1 MISTSELYKKE
12 LYDAEHELQCTID
25 LSDGTI
31 VELTDD
37 DIVQGSFT
45 FKESAVS
52 GSFTVGGMVADQ
64 VDMTLYIDID
74 NLYLLIDAIVTLKVV
89 YTLSDGT
96 SQTIPIGKMY
106 VDASTV
112 KRSANCISF
121 SAFNAIVR
129 FDKSVSK
136 GTMFNCTIAEF
147 VKNVCKICNVEFDE
161 NTLDGKKNT
170 SLMINF
176 KTSQVYTYRELLSFV
191 LQLMGSFG
199 RINRATGKFEIINFS
214 DSVDFEINEDNA
226 VSRDVSDSVM
236 SVTGIKFND
245 ITAGTDGYVIDLSS
259 NPILASYVI
268 VSKDKDGN
276 TTSKTDSEKV
286 SDIISETLIGLNG
299 VEFCNAN
306 VTWFGDLSVQA
317 GDCFN
322 YTQDGLY
329 GGDRKIIVMEQEHKL
344 NGTSTIKSY
353 GTNKAVMY
361 SPFNRI
367 EQSIVDVKG
376 DYDQVMGEA
385 ITIVQQGLVD
395 AKKDL
400 DQAVKDATD
409 QITGN
414 KGGYVIMRPSEHPSE
429 LLIMDTDNIDTA
441 TNVWRWNKSGL
452 GFSSTGYNGTY
463 GIAITQDGQIVA
475 NYITAGTL
483 EGSIIK
489 AGTITANSLSVG
501 TKTTIISNAVDQ
513 TKTSITNEL
522 YSKNGTFYSAISKS
536 FVTDDSFEN
545 YKSTIKQTNDKIQA
559 DVTSVTSD
567 VDGLKQDVA
576 KIKIESDEIMMTVK
590 SESTSQTG
598 TTYVLG
604 SKFSQTSSKIK
615 FTASQFAVD
624 SDSLLISDG
633 KISSQYKANGSI
645 QYATVINKGILR
657 VRQGDRNTCIMMP
670 YSTGNSVYGCYGSSK
685 YGDGIVFGAM
695 SLAGKSSDDDSSS
708 TENWQ
713 TDSVFYKINFG
724 IGNTGTRHEFTG
736 KASFSDAVVVSGTL
750 INNGAI
756 SLANGA
762 LTNDGQIITASLLRV
777 SDRLRV
783 NGRFIVCDSSGNTLL
798 SADKSDSYKVNANCN
813 TNINGVLYLN
823 GRSSFAYDTNNSRIQ
838 VGQTMY
844 VDGSLTVAQSLNVAD
859 YIKISGNTVFGY
871 SSGLRVAP
879 STTFNGSSTTF
890 NSTATFNDKVGFHGS
905 SFTTDSSVTTT
916 FNGSVKF
923 NGSVSGLPSASYPS
937 SVSLSSLNVSS
948 SATFTCSVDVKS
960 SLSVAG
966 TVHPNSL
973 VVDNNARIDGQLKM
987 GSAGVVALQYDT
999 SLNALLRLGNTNTSL
1014 SLVGSKISSNKS
1026 ITVGSDRRIKNH
1038 IEDISDKYI
1047 DMVDL
1052 LSAKTYFLNDDESNC
1067 KNVGFIAQD
1076 VLSVLSDVGLTTK
1089 EFAGFTDIYNDG
1101 SMYGLVYTEFIPILW
1116 EYCKKLKKQIDELKG
1131 ENK

>member
-1 MISTSELYKKE
+1 MISTSDTYKKE
-12 LYDAEHELQCTID
+12 LYEAERELHCTLD
-25 LSDGTI
+25 FNDGTI
-31 VELTDD
+31 IELTDE
-37 DIVQGSFT
+37 DIVQGSFS
-45 FKESAVS
+45 FKESAVN
-52 GSFTVGGMVADQ
+52 GSFTVGGMIANQ
-64 VDMTLYIDID
+64 VDVTFYLDLD
-74 NLYLLIDAIVTLKVV
+74 NLYLLVDALLKIKLT
-89 YTLSDGT
+89 YKLSDGT
-96 SQTIPIGKMY
+96 TQDIPVGNLY

-112 KRSANCISF
+112 KRTSNNISF
-121 SAFNAIVR
+121 SAFDAMVR
-129 FDKSVSK
+129 FDKNVPK
-136 GTMFNCTIAEF
+136 NTIFKCTLSDF
-147 VKNVCKICNVEFDE
+147 VKDICTQCNVDFDE
-161 NTLDGKKNT
+161 STLSAKANND
-170 SLMINF
+170 LVINF
-176 KTSQVYTYRELLSFV
+176 KTSQTYTYRELMSYA

-199 RINRATGKFEIINFS
+199 RINRATGKFEIVNFS

-245 ITAGTDGYVIDLSS
+245 ITEGTDGYVIDLSS

-361 SPFNRI
+361 SPFSRI

-395 AKKDL
+395 AKKDI
-400 DQAVKDATD
+400 DDAVKNATET
-409 QITGN
+409 ITGN
-414 KGGYVIMRPSEHPSE
+414 KGGYVVMRPSEHPSE

-489 AGTITANSLSVG
+489 AGTITANALSVG
-501 TKTTIISNAVDQ
+501 AKTTIISNAVDQ

-724 IGNTGTRHEFTG
+724 IGSTDARHEFTG
-736 KASFSDAVVVSGTL
+736 GKATFSDAVVVSGTF
-750 INNGAI
+750 INNGDI
-756 SLANGA
+756 SLANGY
-762 LTNDGQIITASLLRV
+762 LTSSGKVITASKLKV
-777 SDRLRV
+777 
-783 NGRFIVCDSSGNTLL
+783 SSGRLAVYGSDVNTPVFYV
-798 SADKSDSYKVNANCN
+798 DDTYTTYKAGFNCN
-813 TNINGVLYLN
+813 VNVDKVLYLG
-823 GRSSFAYDTNNSRIQ
+823 GRSALTYDDSNSRIQ
-838 VGQTMY
+838 VGQAMY
-844 VDGSLTVAQSLNVAD
+844 IDSSLGVKD

-871 SSGLRVAP
+871 SGGLNVSP
-879 STTFNGSSTTF
+879 TTTF
-890 NSTATFNDKVGFHGS
+890 NSSATFNGKVGIHGS
-905 SFTTDSSVTTT
+905 SFTVEPSTV
-916 FNGSVKF
+916 FNGNVTFK
-923 NGSVSGLPSASYPS
+923 GSVSGITFPTPTYPS
-937 SVSLSSLNVSS
+937 SPSFTSINVNGSSTLVGDVSMKN
-948 SATFTCSVDVKS
+948 
-960 SLSVAG
+960 SLSVSS
-966 TVHPNSL
+966 TVHSKSL
-973 VVDNNARIDGQLKM
+973 IVDDNARINGILKM
-987 GSAGVVALQYDT
+987 GSSGITALQYDT
-999 SLNALLRLGNTNTSL
+999 SLNPLLRLGNTSTSL
-1014 SLVGSKISSNKS
+1014 SLVGSSISSNKS
-1026 ITVGSDRRIKNH
+1026 IIKGSDRRIKNH

-1047 DMVDL
+1047 NMVDL

-1089 EFAGFTDIYNDG
+1089 EFAGFTDIYGDG
-1101 SMYGLVYTEFIPILW
+1101 SMYGLAYTEFIPILW

>member
-1 MISTSELYKKE
+1 MIVTSEKYKEE
-12 LYDAEHELQCTID
+12 LYSCTENYSAKLQLKDGSIID
-25 LSDGTI
+25 ISG
-31 VELTDD
+31 D
-37 DIVQGSFT
+37 DISKCV

-52 GSFTVGGMVADQ
+52 GSFSIGGMIADQ
-64 VDMTLYIDID
+64 VDMTLYIDIE
-74 NLYLLIDAIVTLKVV
+74 NLYLLIDAIVTLNVV

-96 SQTIPIGKMY
+96 SQTIPIGIMY

-452 GFSSTGYNGTY
+452 GFSSNGYAGPYGT
-463 GIAITQDGQIVA
+463 AITQDGKIVA
-475 NYITAGTL
+475 DYIVSGTL
-483 EGSIIK
+483 EGNLIK
-489 AGTITANSLSVG
+489 AGSIETNA
-501 TKTTIISNAVDQ
+501 ISMAAQRTLINKAVDS
-513 TKTSITNEL
+513 TTEEITQQFKL
-522 YSKNGTFYSAISKS
+522 GNGTFYSAVSDK
-536 FVTDDSFEN
+536 FVKGEDFTN
-545 YKSTIKQTNDKIQA
+545 YKSTIQQN
-559 DVTSVTSD
+559 SD
-567 VDGLKQDVA
+567 GISARVSAVEEENGKLSEAVA
-576 KIKIESDEIMMTVK
+576 KINIDPNKIVMAVYDDESKTRVVQSAEAISFTAEQFKVNSDNLFISK
-590 SESTSQTG
+590 GKIASQI
-598 TTYVLG
+598 VENN
-604 SKFSQTSSKIK
+604 KIK
-615 FTASQFAVD
+615 T
-624 SDSLLISDG
+624 
-633 KISSQYKANGSI
+633 
-645 QYATVINKGILR
+645 ATVINKGILR
-657 VRQGDRNTCIMMP
+657 VRSGDRNTCIMIP
-670 YSTGNSVYGCYGSSK
+670 YADGNKILGCYGSSM
-685 YGDGIVFGAM
+685 YGDGMVFASVKLSNGAT
-695 SLAGKSSDDDSSS
+695 SDTDAND
-708 TENWQ
+708 ELNW
-713 TDSVFYKINFG
+713 DVDKEFYRINFG
-724 IGNTGTRHEFTG
+724 KNVDVRHKFTG
-736 KASFSDAVVVSGTL
+736 GIATFDSTVRIGDAVTVTGIASFD
-750 INNGAI
+750 
-756 SLANGA
+756 
-762 LTNDGQIITASLLRV
+762 
-777 SDRLRV
+777 
-783 NGRFIVCDSSGNTLL
+783 NGRTTMVDGVLTTPKERVTTRLSVCGTQDSPAFTV
-798 SADKSDSYKVNANCN
+798 DDSYTTAKAVFNCN
-813 TNINGVLYLN
+813 VDIKNVLYL
-823 GRSSFAYDTNNSRIQ
+823 GGKSAMTYVPSDSRIQ
-838 VGQTMY
+838 VGQAMY
-844 VDGSLTVAQSLNVAD
+844 IDSSLNVKD

-871 SSGLRVAP
+871 SGGLNVSP
-879 STTFNGSSTTF
+879 TTTF
-890 NSTATFNDKVGFHGS
+890 NSSATFNGKVGIHGS
-905 SFTTDSSVTTT
+905 SFTVEPSTV
-916 FNGSVKF
+916 FNGNVTFK
-923 NGSVSGLPSASYPS
+923 GSVSGITFPTPTYPS
-937 SVSLSSLNVSS
+937 SPSFTSINVNGSSTLVGDVSMKN
-948 SATFTCSVDVKS
+948 
-960 SLSVAG
+960 SLSVSS
-966 TVHPNSL
+966 TVHSKSL
-973 VVDNNARIDGQLKM
+973 IVDDNARINGILKM
-987 GSAGVVALQYDT
+987 GSSGITVLQYDT
-999 SLNALLRLGNTNTSL
+999 SLNPLLRLGNTSVSL

-1038 IEDISDKYI
+1038 IENLDEKYI
-1047 DMVDL
+1047 KMVDL
-1052 LSAKTYFLNDDESNC
+1052 LQAKTYFLNDYPDGS
-1067 KNVGFIAQD
+1067 KNVGFIAQEVLD
-1076 VLSVLSDVGLTTK
+1076 VLSQVGLTAK
-1089 EFAGFTDIYNDG
+1089 EFDGFCDVYGNG
-1101 SMYGLVYTEFIPILW
+1101 SMYALGYDEFIPILW
-1116 EYCKKLKKQIDELKG
+1116 EYCKQLKKRIDKLEG
-1131 ENK
+1131 EDTNG